1 MPSFET
7 ASELYQ
13 QGNDLFVDEEY
24 EAALAK
30 YSAAIDMEEKVEYF
44 EKRSACNYQLGRHKA
59 SVEDAEKAIAL
70 SSNTSFN
77 GFLRKG
83 MACFEMEQ
91 FEKALEAFEKAS
103 LLKPDDSKVKTWLRK
118 ARAEVESAKTT
129 NTASTTTTNTGTTS
143 SATTSSSSSTSSNT
157 LTVTPLK
164 KKIKWNFFQMGEYAV
179 VNLLGLQPISK
190 ENRHIEIQPSKLIIS
205 LNLPPQEGVP
215 STLNDEDLTNW
226 ERTFTLFDD
235 VIPSESSIIHLPS
248 KVEIKL
254 KKTHASIDWPSLETI
269 ENANKFDPQ
278 FQTASVFV
286 SQVDP
291 KKYPTSKKTD
301 FDTLDKIGKKE
312 EEEEK
317 PEGDAALQKLFQQI
331 YSQGDEETR
340 RAMMKSFQESGGTV
354 LSTNWKEVGSK
365 KVKGEAPQGMEMKY
379 WNQE

>member
-59 SVEDAEKAIAL
+59 SVADAEKAIAL

-91 FEKALEAFEKAS
+91 FDKALEAFEKATS
-103 LLKPDDSKVKTWLRK
+103 LKPEDSKVKTWLRK
-118 ARAEVESAKTT
+118 AKAEVESAKTS
-129 NTASTTTTNTGTTS
+129 NTVSSTTTATGTTS
-143 SATTSSSSSTSSNT
+143 SASSPSNT
-157 LTVTPLK
+157 LAVTPHK
-164 KKIKWNFFQMGEYAV
+164 NKIKWNFFQMGEYAV
-179 VNLLGLQPISK
+179 VSVLGLQPVSK
-190 ENRHIEIQPSKLIIS
+190 ENRHIEIQPSKLILS
-205 LNLPPQEGVP
+205 FNLPPQEGVP
-215 STLNDEDLTNW
+215 STLNEEDLTKW
-226 ERTFTLFDD
+226 ERTFSLFDD
-235 VIPSESSIIHLPS
+235 VIPSESSMIHLPS

-254 KKTHASIDWPSLETI
+254 KKTHASIDWPSLEPV

-278 FQTASVFV
+278 FQSSSVFV

-379 WNQE
+379 WNEEK